1 VQELEKQWEEEVE
14 EEEEEEEGEGLR
26 ENASQEC
33 KNEHAE

>member
-1 VQELEKQWEEEVE
+1 VQELEKQWEEEV
-14 EEEEEEEGEGLR
+14 EEEEEEGEGLR

>member
-1 VQELEKQWEEEVE
+1 VQELEKQWEK
-14 EEEEEEEGEGLR
+14 EEEEEGEGLR

>member
-1 VQELEKQWEEEVE
+1 VQELEKQWEEEV
-14 EEEEEEEGEGLR
+14 EEEEGEGLR

>member
-14 EEEEEEEGEGLR
+14 EVEEEEGEGLR